1 MLMKFDVDTIINDMV
16 LAVRKS
22 VQEDYKEAETVAQL
36 FLEANKARYRRLAE
50 YRLMGLIDEQ
60 NFQSRLQDEIL
71 MLEAQFNTLAI
82 FTKVMAQNAANAV
95 IDVFEKAVMSG
106 LKII

>member
-1 MLMKFDVDTIINDMV
+1 MEFDVDTIINDMV

-22 VQEDYKEAETVAQL
+22 VQNDYEEAEIITRL
-36 FLEANKARYRRLAE
+36 FVQANKARYKKLAD
-50 YRLMGLIDEQ
+50 YRLLNKINEQ
-60 NFQSRLQDEIL
+60 TFKSRLEDEKL
-71 MLEAQFNTLAI
+71 MLEAQFNTLSI

-95 IDVFEKAVMSG
+95 IDGLEKAILSG